1 MVQGSWIWL
10 IFLRV
15 SALLFQ
21 SLPRELQPRVTS
33 VVWRGSDEYQR
44 GRQWRHRLRW
54 YICNFRLSF
63 HWAASSRNKTFRSH
77 KLGKR
82 PFLKSGLSC
91 TFLFLG
97 PVLIYHWGEGSGGG
111 VEGSVIA
118 VGITQFQGKRRGGGG
133 NKSSLT
139 EYKVKII

>member
-10 IFLRV
+10 IFLGV

-44 GRQWRHRLRW
+44 GRQWRQRLRW

-63 HWAASSRNKTFRSH
+63 HWAASSRNKTFHSH

-111 VEGSVIA
+111 VEGFDCSWDHTVSRETE
-118 VGITQFQGKRRGGGG
+118 GWGG
-133 NKSSLT
+133 NKSSVT